1 MDEEREKKN
10 EKNGGS
16 DMKNKKKLSLIVKS
30 QETFGISLWV
40 DKTFDEEHDS
50 DVMKKLLKDFPKESR
65 RTIFPERD
73 EVEMMNEGEM
83 KNIPQHYLTKDGV
96 VKSVS
101 LDS

>member
-1 MDEEREKKN
+1 
-10 EKNGGS
+10 
-16 DMKNKKKLSLIVKS
+16 MKNKKKLSLIVKS
-30 QETFGISLWV
+30 QEYFGISLWV

-96 VKSVS
+96 VKSLTV
-101 LDS
+101 

>member
-1 MDEEREKKN
+1 
-10 EKNGGS
+10 
-16 DMKNKKKLSLIVKS
+16 MKDNMKKLSLIVKS

-50 DVMKKLLKDFPKESR
+50 DVMKKLLKDFPKDSR

-83 KNIPQHYLTKDGV
+83 KNEPEFYLTKKGE
-96 VKSVS
+96 
-101 LDS
+101 LDKLI

>member
-1 MDEEREKKN
+1 
-10 EKNGGS
+10 
-16 DMKNKKKLSLIVKS
+16 MKDKKKLSLIVKS

-73 EVEMMNEGEM
+73 EVDMINEGEDI
-83 KNIPQHYLTKDGV
+83 KVEPEFYLSSDGI
-96 VKSVS
+96 VKSITV
-101 LDS
+101 

>member
-1 MDEEREKKN
+1 
-10 EKNGGS
+10 
-16 DMKNKKKLSLIVKS
+16 MKDNMKKLSLIVKS

-50 DVMKKLLKDFPKESR
+50 DVMKKLVKDFPKDSR

-83 KNIPQHYLTKDGV
+83 KVEPQHYLKDGV

>member
-1 MDEEREKKN
+1 
-10 EKNGGS
+10 
-16 DMKNKKKLSLIVKS
+16 MKDKKKLSLIVKS

-83 KNIPQHYLTKDGV
+83 KNEPEFYLTKDGV
-96 VKSVS
+96 VKSLTV
-101 LDS
+101 